1 MNALCE
7 FCNKPLVS
15 PPKTCP
21 RPALHRPEQ
30 QDGEDQQGH
39 DAFEGLT
46 IDITD
51 LNYKVNDTPVEEEPK
66 TTMTDTEFD
75 TMISSSS
82 SLNLG
87 QLFKKAVQNKVIYTQ
102 TTYAY

>member
-1 MNALCE
+1 MNQHCE
-7 FCNKPLVS
+7 FCNKPTDRYS
-15 PPKTCP
+15 EACP
-21 RPALHRPEQ
+21 RPALHHPEQ

-66 TTMTDTEFD
+66 TTMTDAEFD

-87 QLFKKAVQNKVIYTQ
+87 QLFKKAVQNKVINPQ
-102 TTYAY
+102 MTYAY